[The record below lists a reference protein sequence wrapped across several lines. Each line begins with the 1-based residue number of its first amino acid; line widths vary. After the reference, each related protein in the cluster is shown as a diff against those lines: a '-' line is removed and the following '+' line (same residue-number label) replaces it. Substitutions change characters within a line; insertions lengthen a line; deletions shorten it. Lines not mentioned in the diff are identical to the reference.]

1 MSEGRE
7 SEVKKIFIQ
16 FWKTQALWKNKTQE
30 ILIFRRLVRGDSDN
44 SEEFDK
50 VTTES

>member
-7 SEVKKIFIQ
+7 SQVKKIFIQ
-16 FWKTQALWKNKTQE
+16 FWKNKTQE

-44 SEEFDK
+44 SEEFNK